1 MFKFKTN
8 KTLNDTLS
16 GFSNTLESLIFLM
29 ESNSKKVVENRQRV
43 LFLNEDTERLL
54 FENAKA
60 GEAADRLSKL
70 ING

>member
-29 ESNSKKVVENRQRV
+29 ESNSKKVVENRQLV
-43 LFLNEDTERLL
+43 LSLNEDTERLL
-54 FENAKA
+54 SENEKA
-60 GEAADRLSKL
+60 GEVATRLSKL